1 MHQPPPNLHHTTT
14 AQVAES
20 DKTPPTVDA
29 PVTAAGAADA
39 SGTGTEA
46 AAVLDMDEID
56 EAGEAGEVNEA
67 GGLAGTA
74 PGEVGLA
81 AVLGGIGGGDLI
93 SGAMTACSGVA
104 AEAATETEEVQAIK
118 VARVEGTATVAE
130 AVQAA
135 KEAIEV
141 AARAAN
147 KVGAAN
153 TAVLAPIEA
162 TNPQPAAVPPAVATA
177 AATTTETIDTAPR
190 AAALPTAAAAAA
202 QQQNVMMPAPA
213 AQPQAYSAMAA
224 QLAALPGYTGAF
236 PYALG
241 SNSDAYPSPNTHQ
254 LTALGLYT
262 LRPLPDPTPY
272 TLHLVT
278 RCSGPHY
285 PGTVSATCPRSS
297 PWRAITSRAPAPP
310 RA

>member
-1 MHQPPPNLHHTTT
+1 M
-14 AQVAES
+14 
-20 DKTPPTVDA
+20 
-29 PVTAAGAADA
+29 TAAGEADA

-46 AAVLDMDEID
+46 AAVLDMDEIN
-56 EAGEAGEVNEA
+56 EAVEAGEVNEA
-67 GGLAGTA
+67 GGLPGTA

-104 AEAATETEEVQAIK
+104 AEAATETEEVQALK

-147 KVGAAN
+147 KVGAAT

-162 TNPQPAAVPPAVATA
+162 TNPQPAAVPPTVATA

-190 AAALPTAAAAAA
+190 APVLPAAAAAA
-202 QQQNVMMPAPA
+202 AH
-213 AQPQAYSAMAA
+213 PQACSAVPGMGPSMVPALVPAAMAA
-224 QLAALPGYTGAF
+224 QFAALPGYTGGW
-236 PYALG
+236 PYALS
-241 SNSDAYPSPNTHQ
+241 SNSDACDTYTWPYPYLPWSGDGPSPTHELAVASPYTSHPNTLH
-254 LTALGLYT
+254 L
-262 LRPLPDPTPY
+262 TPY
-272 TLHLVT
+272 T
-278 RCSGPHY
+278 
-285 PGTVSATCPRSS
+285 
-297 PWRAITSRAPAPP
+297 W
-310 RA
+310 

>member
-1 MHQPPPNLHHTTT
+1 MDP
-14 AQVAES
+14 
-20 DKTPPTVDA
+20 
-29 PVTAAGAADA
+29 PVTAAEAADA
-39 SGTGTEA
+39 GGDGTEA
-46 AAVLDMDEID
+46 AAVPDMDETD
-56 EAGEAGEVNEA
+56 EADEAGEVNEEE
-67 GGLAGTA
+67 GGPTGTA
-74 PGEVGLA
+74 AGEVGLP
-81 AVLGGIGGGDLI
+81 AVLGGIGEGVI
-93 SGAMTACSGVA
+93 SGATLTMTACSGVA
-104 AEAATETEEVQAIK
+104 AEVATEAEEGLPAK

-141 AARAAN
+141 AARAAQ
-147 KVGAAN
+147 VGATEAAN
-153 TAVLAPIEA
+153 SP
-162 TNPQPAAVPPAVATA
+162 PAGAVPPAAATA

-241 SNSDAYPSPNTHQ
+241 SNSDAYPSPNTRQ